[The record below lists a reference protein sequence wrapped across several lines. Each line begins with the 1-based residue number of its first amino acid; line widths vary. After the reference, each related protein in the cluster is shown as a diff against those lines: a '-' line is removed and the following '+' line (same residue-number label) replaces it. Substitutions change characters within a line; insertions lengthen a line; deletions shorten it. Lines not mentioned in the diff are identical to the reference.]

1 MRESKSQA
9 SSLRIAKHSS
19 KNAKRLS
26 RMLQSKTKDFNKL
39 PQERNKIMISYYKK
53 QEQIS
58 ERQRAEM
65 KAKAGKPVKF
75 YFRSAEELRAD
86 WAKAKAKKTK

>member
-1 MRESKSQA
+1 
-9 SSLRIAKHSS
+9 
-19 KNAKRLS
+19 
-26 RMLQSKTKDFNKL
+26 
-39 PQERNKIMISYYKK
+39 MISYYKK

-75 YFRSAEELRAD
+75 DFRSADELRAD

>member
-1 MRESKSQA
+1 
-9 SSLRIAKHSS
+9 
-19 KNAKRLS
+19 
-26 RMLQSKTKDFNKL
+26 MLQSKTKDFSLKNKL

-65 KAKAGKPVKF
+65 KEKAGKPVTF
-75 YFRSAEELRAD
+75 DFRSADELRAD
-86 WAKAKAKKTK
+86 WSKAKAKKQNKPV